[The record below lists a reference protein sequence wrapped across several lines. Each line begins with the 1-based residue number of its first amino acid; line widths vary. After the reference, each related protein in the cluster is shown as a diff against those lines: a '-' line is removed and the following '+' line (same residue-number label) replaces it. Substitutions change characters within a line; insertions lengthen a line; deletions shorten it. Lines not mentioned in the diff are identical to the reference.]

1 MAPTSNAPA
10 TAKKRQSCDRCHGQ
24 KLRCIRAGDS
34 EADACNRCLRQGAHC
49 VYSSS
54 LPKGRPNIYRIAD
67 PSTAPSNPS
76 ATTPAARDLGRRD
89 LTSRFSSGPETTA
102 NGNGNKTNVN
112 VNEDPMIMDTFSSSS
127 TWPWLNTLS
136 WNDMQMDGS
145 EQDSTHWASTPHPI
159 VDPPTDPSA
168 SFADP
173 FPDLLSWVSTT
184 TSDTDGRVPSRPSPP
199 IRPQEH
205 GPGLGNDLFDNSSNS
220 GSSTSSSIVDR
231 NGPDTG
237 IARLSQLSTRLY
249 PLHRSS
255 LTLAENGGSSNQP
268 SDRKQALQRSLIN
281 DAAFKS
287 VAGWLVHVSAN
298 TSLAV
303 RADRRNQTL
312 ETTTTGDTLHE
323 TFSASHQLLEILR
336 CLQADVTSSS
346 TPALSSSTSTS
357 SNAGGPQLDFWTG
370 NVTPQLS
377 AHNEEPEQQQRK
389 EPSPPSSS
397 PYARSSS
404 NNIIRHLVHA
414 CHTLLL
420 DIYVALLTALQE
432 DAERWSSSCQG
443 LVDDTTAL
451 ADIPLVLTVQLCS
464 YLIERQHQAVDLFLS
479 SQQHEGPGSR
489 QPSPPASSTNRDVMS
504 DLILEVQ
511 QRLGQLRR
519 TLRI

>member
-24 KLRCIRAGDS
+24 KLRCIRAGNS

-67 PSTAPSNPS
+67 TSTAPSNPS
-76 ATTPAARDLGRRD
+76 ATTPSAPELGRRD
-89 LTSRFSSGPETTA
+89 LTSPFTSGAET
-102 NGNGNKTNVN
+102 NGNGNNKTNVN
-112 VNEDPMIMDTFSSSS
+112 MNEDPMMMDTFSSSS
-127 TWPWLNTLS
+127 TWPWLDSLN
-136 WNDMQMDGS
+136 WNDMQIDGS

-159 VDPPTDPSA
+159 LDPHTDPSA
-168 SFADP
+168 SFIDP

-184 TSDTDGRVPSRPSPP
+184 TSDADVRVPSRPSPS

-205 GPGLGNDLFDNSSNS
+205 GHGLGSDLFDNSSNS
-220 GSSTSSSIVDR
+220 GSSRSSSSVDR
-231 NGPDTG
+231 NGPETG

-255 LTLAENGGSSNQP
+255 LTLAEKGGSSNP
-268 SDRKQALQRSLIN
+268 CSDRKQDPQRSLI
-281 DAAFKS
+281 DDVAFKS

-298 TSLAV
+298 TNLAV
-303 RADRRNQTL
+303 WADCRNQTL
-312 ETTTTGDTLHE
+312 ETKTTGDTLHE

-336 CLQADVTSSS
+336 CLQADVASSS
-346 TPALSSSTSTS
+346 VPALSSSTSTS
-357 SNAGGPQLDFWTG
+357 SNAGGAQLDFWTS
-370 NVTPQLS
+370 NITPQLS
-377 AHNEEPEQQQRK
+377 AQNDEAEQQQQQRK
-389 EPSPPSSS
+389 ESSTPS

-404 NNIIRHLVHA
+404 NTVIRHLVHA

-420 DIYVALLTALQE
+420 DIYVALLIALQD
-432 DAERWSSSCQG
+432 DAERWSSSCRG
-443 LVDDTTAL
+443 LVDDTAAL

-489 QPSPPASSTNRDVMS
+489 QPTPPPSATNYDVMT
-504 DLILEVQ
+504 DLKMEVQ
-511 QRLGQLRR
+511 QRLCRLRR